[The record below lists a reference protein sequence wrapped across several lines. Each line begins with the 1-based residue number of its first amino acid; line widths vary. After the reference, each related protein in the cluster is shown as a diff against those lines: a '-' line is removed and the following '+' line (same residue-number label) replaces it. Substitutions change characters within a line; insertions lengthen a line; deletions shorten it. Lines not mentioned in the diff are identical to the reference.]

1 MLKGNKFH
9 FAEKD
14 KADIF
19 RETFFTGK
27 HLEKLSFNEEFKL
40 HVENTFQ
47 QSLHS
52 ERPELESDRWF
63 NSDFTSEELD
73 YILRFLKTSGKSLD
87 NDNIHPKMIKYAGPR
102 YKEVLLHIANKTLNE
117 NHWPWNHSKVIF
129 LRKQGKTDYT
139 TPSAYRPITISSYIG
154 KIVERLLDA
163 RLRSFFKKFNL
174 LDEEQEGFQSH
185 KSTVRSL
192 YRLKMECQ
200 EVKKSRKSGALISI
214 DFEKAFDSVWING
227 LLQKL
232 YQSGVRGKFIKLIGS
247 ILKSRQLSIEIGNL
261 RSQYFGV
268 EDGLPQGS
276 VLSPILFIFFV
287 SDMFKNLNCKKFK
300 FADDGNLLVTGYT
313 ETQVYLNCQ
322 VILKQ
327 LERWCKNWRL
337 AVNGDKT
344 SIIYLNTEY
353 PHAPTFFGE
362 ACKVT
367 RSTKILG
374 LIVDDK
380 LNFNEHLQQV
390 EGKVAK
396 QLNIFKK
403 FCGSNWGLRQA
414 TLIKLYK
421 TLVLPRLLYAAPV
434 WARKHVQALSRF
446 QYTALKLIIGTST
459 KFDQLAA
466 EILCGLPPMQLQID
480 IITIKFGIKLS
491 QQQDILWKLYQKCQ
505 LPEIKSDKNLI
516 DDFYKVTGAINCYTV
531 STCNEYLRSRW
542 NRIFKNALTTTPL
555 DWSITQIE
563 LEGIAYPKTTSR
575 HLERTINKLLLNCNV
590 ELAEYAYKIWRAE
603 TPLCPCRVEAES
615 VTHYLFFCPLYEQ
628 FRAPDFAA
636 GNIYSL
642 TWTTNLKNFIIDSG
656 RFERSTERKRH
667 FQEST
672 RLLKT
677 HNF

>member
-1 MLKGNKFH
+1 M
-9 FAEKD
+9 
-14 KADIF
+14 
-19 RETFFTGK
+19 
-27 HLEKLSFNEEFKL
+27 
-40 HVENTFQ
+40 
-47 QSLHS
+47 
-52 ERPELESDRWF
+52 
-63 NSDFTSEELD
+63 
-73 YILRFLKTSGKSLD
+73 
-87 NDNIHPKMIKYAGPR
+87 
-102 YKEVLLHIANKTLNE
+102 
-117 NHWPWNHSKVIF
+117 
-129 LRKQGKTDYT
+129 
-139 TPSAYRPITISSYIG
+139 
-154 KIVERLLDA
+154 
-163 RLRSFFKKFNL
+163 
-174 LDEEQEGFQSH
+174 
-185 KSTVRSL
+185 
-192 YRLKMECQ
+192 
-200 EVKKSRKSGALISI
+200 
-214 DFEKAFDSVWING
+214 
-227 LLQKL
+227 
-232 YQSGVRGKFIKLIGS
+232 
-247 ILKSRQLSIEIGNL
+247 
-261 RSQYFGV
+261 
-268 EDGLPQGS
+268 
-276 VLSPILFIFFV
+276 
-287 SDMFKNLNCKKFK
+287 
-300 FADDGNLLVTGYT
+300 
-313 ETQVYLNCQ
+313 
-322 VILKQ
+322 
-327 LERWCKNWRL
+327 
-337 AVNGDKT
+337 
-344 SIIYLNTEY
+344 
-353 PHAPTFFGE
+353 
-362 ACKVT
+362 
-367 RSTKILG
+367 
-374 LIVDDK
+374 
-380 LNFNEHLQQV
+380 
-390 EGKVAK
+390 
-396 QLNIFKK
+396 
-403 FCGSNWGLRQA
+403 
-414 TLIKLYK
+414 
-421 TLVLPRLLYAAPV
+421 

-491 QQQDILWKLYQKCQ
+491 QQQDILWKLYRKCQ

-603 TPLCPCRVEAES
+603 SPLCPCRVEAES